1 MSKNTTIRLQDETHE
16 FLKTNFDGIQSGISL
31 IVEPFDR
38 LRQITIKELKGYFTR
53 EEITALIDS
62 QNGTMLTPDFIYNK
76 FFLLA
81 QLEDFEM
88 LEGGISRHKVEPSE
102 LFEKIQKLSSV
113 QVYYILLD
121 IHIFWQTNS
130 NLEDYFKKYV

>member
-1 MSKNTTIRLQDETHE
+1 MSKNATIRLQDETHE

-76 FFLLA
+76 SFLLA

-88 LEGGISRHKVEPSE
+88 LEGGISRHKGEPSE
-102 LFEKIQKLSSV
+102 LFEKIQELSSV